1 MTVSFK
7 VAEQPCELKVHAS
20 ALKCQ
25 CSVFLVFFFTLIAA
39 MYHTIVMNRSS
50 NTQIFR
56 LYFNFICKFNF
67 QVIITGN
74 YASNLQQTL
83 HACISETYAMSSPIL
98 FNIGLDKSA
107 IICSPRTYNFQ
118 SIPLT
123 ICNKQYSYFC
133 SKQIKESVNGIS
145 VH

>member
-1 MTVSFK
+1 MYIYIKKLNDCFFQSRQTAFWT
-7 VAEQPCELKVHAS
+7 ECPHMIRLKV
-20 ALKCQ
+20 
-25 CSVFLVFFFTLIAA
+25 LVLWFSTLIAA
-39 MYHTIVMNRSS
+39 MYLTIIMNRSS
-50 NTQIFR
+50 NKQIYR

-83 HACISETYAMSSPIL
+83 HACISGTYALSSPIL

-118 SIPLT
+118 SIPST
-123 ICNKQYSYFC
+123 ISQVINSRH
-133 SKQIKESVNGIS
+133 S
-145 VH
+145 